1 MIYSRSAEYAVRA
14 FVNLSRV
21 PEGKLAMVKQIAEE
35 EKIPLHFLAKILQQL
50 ARKGLLRSN
59 KGPTGGFSLQRK
71 ASEISLMQVVEATDG
86 LNDYYRCVSGLA
98 ECNDEQPCG
107 MHDSWK
113 ALRSR
118 IIGYLEK
125 TSIAD
130 IADALEEKRQVLA
143 KPRRKRA
150 AAKKK

>member
-1 MIYSRSAEYAVRA
+1 M
-14 FVNLSRV
+14 
-21 PEGKLAMVKQIAEE
+21 
-35 EKIPLHFLAKILQQL
+35 
-50 ARKGLLRSN
+50 
-59 KGPTGGFSLQRK
+59 
-71 ASEISLMQVVEATDG
+71 
-86 LNDYYRCVSGLA
+86 SGLA
-98 ECNDEQPCG
+98 ECDDKQPCG

-130 IADALEEKRQVLA
+130 IAEALEEKRQVLA
-143 KPRRKRA
+143 KPGRKRA